1 MGSARS
7 ANHRLHLTGKSA
19 CQFITLDSRVD
30 YMMDCIACID
40 ETTTGP
46 VSPPPRY

>member
-1 MGSARS
+1 MGSAHLAS
-7 ANHRLHLTGKSA
+7 HWLHLTGELA
-19 CQFITLDSRVD
+19 CQIIILDSRVD

-40 ETTTGP
+40 ETPTGP